1 MNRKQYFNSL
11 QVLLNDDV
19 IRILNSENDA
29 EISREVVSLGIGLL
43 RILTPSGQ
51 GAFLARLKIINSGEA
66 AHRLILEEEKQ
77 IRSRIWWERLK
88 WFAIP
93 ALAIL
98 LCLLIWLAGV
108 GR

>member
-1 MNRKQYFNSL
+1 MQT
-11 QVLLNDDV
+11 LLNDDA
-19 IRILNSENDA
+19 IRILNGENDA
-29 EISREVVSLGIGLL
+29 EIRQEVVSLGIGLL

-51 GAFLARLKIINSGEA
+51 GAFLARIKKINAPEA
-66 AHRLILEEEKQ
+66 AQKLIFDEEKQ

-88 WFAIP
+88 WIVIP

-98 LCLLIWLAGV
+98 LCALIWLAGA